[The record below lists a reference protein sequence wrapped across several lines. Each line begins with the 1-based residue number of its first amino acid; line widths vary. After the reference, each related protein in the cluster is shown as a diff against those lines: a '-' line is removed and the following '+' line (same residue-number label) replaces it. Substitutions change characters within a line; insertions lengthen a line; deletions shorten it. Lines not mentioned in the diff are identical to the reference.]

1 MILFSSSGACC
12 VHKKAAESEGV
23 KMRLP
28 DAPVSDLIRH
38 HLHGFV
44 SHTWWDLILS
54 LGNFKALSDFVF
66 FFKCPSE
73 QSYKCEGLKSL
84 PRNLKTLQD
93 PHVPA
98 EVVDAVY
105 VNGHNWLHLICRLR
119 R

>member
-66 FFKCPSE
+66 FQVPLRTELQVQAVEIFE
-73 QSYKCEGLKSL
+73 
-84 PRNLKTLQD
+84 NLKTLQD

>member
-44 SHTWWDLILS
+44 SHTWDLILS
-54 LGNFKALSDFVF
+54 LGNFKALADFYF

-84 PRNLKTLQD
+84 K
-93 PHVPA
+93 
-98 EVVDAVY
+98 
-105 VNGHNWLHLICRLR
+105 I
-119 R
+119 

>member
-1 MILFSSSGACC
+1 MILFSASGACC

-44 SHTWWDLILS
+44 SRTWWDLILS
-54 LGNFKALSDFVF
+54 LGNFKALADFYF

-84 PRNLKTLQD
+84 K
-93 PHVPA
+93 
-98 EVVDAVY
+98 
-105 VNGHNWLHLICRLR
+105 I
-119 R
+119 